1 MDLDLRKL
9 RYFVAVAEE
18 LHFGRAADR
27 LRIAQPALSRQI
39 RSLESDLKV
48 QLFTRD
54 KRGTELTAAGE
65 QLLGDAGPLLSAADA
80 ATRRA
85 VRAARARDALT
96 VGFMPGLIVTDAVR
110 ALSRRHPG
118 VEVEVV
124 RTDWEEQTEMI
135 RDGRVDVG
143 YVRLPCDTRGLE
155 LRDLLSEPRVAIL
168 PATHPLAGKP
178 SLSIGDLAG
187 ERLLQNP
194 AALPEWRSAAK
205 SGGPEEDAGPAVAL
219 RSVEEK
225 LENVA
230 AGRGVVVLPLS
241 TATYYTR
248 PDITHVEIG
257 DVGPTRVCLAWDGT
271 RRDPLVDEFVR
282 IALAT

>member
-143 YVRLPCDTRGLE
+143 FVRLPCDTRGLE

-178 SLSIGDLAG
+178 SLSIGDL
-187 ERLLQNP
+187 
-194 AALPEWRSAAK
+194 
-205 SGGPEEDAGPAVAL
+205 
-219 RSVEEK
+219 
-225 LENVA
+225 
-230 AGRGVVVLPLS
+230 
-241 TATYYTR
+241 
-248 PDITHVEIG
+248 
-257 DVGPTRVCLAWDGT
+257 
-271 RRDPLVDEFVR
+271 
-282 IALAT
+282 

>member
-1 MDLDLRKL
+1 VDLDLRKL

-143 YVRLPCDTRGLE
+143 FVRLPCDTRGLE

-257 DVGPTRVCLAWDGT
+257 DIGPNRVCLAWDGT